1 MSIKITILGDTHIR
15 LFEELPKDMLKE
27 IFDSDWVIHV
37 GDYTSLD
44 VLDGLIKAKGERFIG
59 VYGNADP
66 QSIRDKVQFRKI
78 LKIFDK
84 KIGII
89 HPANGGPEEF
99 VETKVLA
106 EFKNE
111 NIDII
116 IYGHTHDP
124 KIMYKGKILIINPGK
139 GYLESNYYGSPT
151 TIAIL
156 LINDSIQV
164 KIKEIY
170 S

>member
-1 MSIKITILGDTHIR
+1 MPIKITVLGDTHIR
-15 LFEELPKDMLKE
+15 FFEELPKDMLKE
-27 IFDSDWVIHV
+27 IFDSDRVIHV

-44 VLDGLIKAKGERFIG
+44 VLDGLIEAKGERFIG

-66 QSIRDKVQFRKI
+66 QSIRDKIQMRRI
-78 LKIFDK
+78 LKVFGK
-84 KIGII
+84 KIGIT
-89 HPANGGPEEF
+89 HPAIGGPEEII
-99 VETKVLA
+99 ENKVLA

-124 KIMYKGKILIINPGK
+124 SIIYKGKILLINPGK

-156 LINDSIQV
+156 LVSDRCRA